1 MLYEDLAKE
10 GIRKDSERA
19 LPKSSLL
26 ATFKRSGL
34 SKGALAK
41 KANCA
46 PSTIRVALEGN
57 TVTKETADKIASA
70 LDRRFSELFKLQNDS
85 SPLANKTILEHHRV
99 ISMIGGSL
107 YSAEEE
113 MNGLERDLIMNLTAI
128 PSVRWWHRNIARHEF
143 RINGF
148 INHYPDVMI
157 MTEKGHIIFA
167 ETKGEHLKN
176 PDTQQKLKLGLS
188 LIHISEPT
196 RPY

>member
-1 MLYEDLAKE
+1 MLYEDLSKE

-19 LPKSSLL
+19 LPKPSLL

-99 ISMIGGSL
+99 ISSVL
-107 YSAEEE
+107 AQAEKE
-113 MNGLERDLIMNLTAI
+113 LIVMFNAASKATRQKQSHRIEITFSRTNSTRFLT
-128 PSVRWWHRNIARHEF
+128 PWTPHR
-143 RINGF
+143 
-148 INHYPDVMI
+148 
-157 MTEKGHIIFA
+157 
-167 ETKGEHLKN
+167 
-176 PDTQQKLKLGLS
+176 
-188 LIHISEPT
+188 
-196 RPY
+196 